1 MPAANFN
8 SATVLTLES
17 RRGPEI
23 SRLIATYGGKPLHA
37 PAMREVPIAANPEVL
52 RFAEEL
58 FAGKIDVMIF
68 LTGVGARALLAA
80 IEERYPAEQLFQA
93 LRKIPVAAR
102 GPKPLAVLR
111 EWNVPVAVTAPE
123 PNTWRELLQALDKST
138 LELRGKRVAVQEYGV
153 SNTELLDGLRTRGAE
168 VVRVAVYQWDL
179 PEDLAPLR
187 GAVDKLLAG
196 RVQVALFTTG
206 VQVVHL
212 FRIAEDLG
220 QKEALKVA
228 LERVVKASIGPTTSE
243 TLTSYGLQADIEAA
257 HPKMGFL
264 VKEAAEQAELV
275 RQRRGMGEA
284 QV

>member
-1 MPAANFN
+1 
-8 SATVLTLES
+8 LTLES
-17 RRGPEI
+17 RRGQEI
-23 SRLIATYGGKPLHA
+23 SRLIATYGGNPLHA
-37 PAMREVPIAANPEVL
+37 PAMREVPIAASPEVL

-58 FAGKIDVMIF
+58 FAGKLDAMIF
-68 LTGVGARALLAA
+68 LTGVGARTLLAA
-80 IEERYPAEQLFQA
+80 IEEKYPAEQFFQA
-93 LRKIPVAAR
+93 LRKIPVAVR

-111 EWNVPVAVTAPE
+111 ELNVPVAVTAPE

-138 LELRGKRVAVQEYGV
+138 LELRGKRVGVQEYGV

-168 VVRVAVYQWDL
+168 VVRVVVYQWEL

-243 TLTSYGLQADIEAA
+243 TLASYSLEVDIEAS

-264 VKEAAEQAELV
+264 VKEAAEQAKLA